1 MSKDTKTIEEKSE
14 PGYELGEDENVP
26 EENTGDFQ
34 W

>member
-1 MSKDTKTIEEKSE
+1 MKKHKKTMEEEAE

-26 EENTGDFQ
+26 EENTGDFP